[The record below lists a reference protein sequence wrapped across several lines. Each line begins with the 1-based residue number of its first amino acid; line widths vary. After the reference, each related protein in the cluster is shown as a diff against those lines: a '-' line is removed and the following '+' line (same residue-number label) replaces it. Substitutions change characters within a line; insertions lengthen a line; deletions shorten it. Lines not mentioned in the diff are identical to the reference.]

1 MLEGRKVKSI
11 TLKVLQ
17 FEIHDLWDSKRINM
31 KIKTLGFNELNKT
44 TRDVLSWHINYE
56 FVVVGHN

>member
-44 TRDVLSWHINYE
+44 TRDVLS
-56 FVVVGHN
+56 